1 MSILEVSGLD
11 AGHGGRAVV
20 RGLDLVVDAGEIV
33 CLLGPNGAGKT
44 TTLLTIS
51 GLLRPLAGTIR
62 FDGAPA
68 GSDTGALARRGLAH
82 VPEDRSLFPSL
93 TVRDHL
99 RLARPGRRRPGVA
112 TGPDPAQAD
121 PAQADPGRTHPGRT
135 DLAQIWRW
143 FPALEALAD
152 RRVGLLSGGEQQM
165 VAVAR
170 ALMIEPKLLMID
182 ELSLGLAPLVVES
195 LLDTVAGVAAET
207 GCGVVLVEQHVQ
219 MALARAARVVVLN
232 HGAMVMT
239 GTPAELAG
247 QPDLLRAS
255 YLG

>member
-1 MSILEVSGLD
+1 MSLLEVLGLD
-11 AGHGGRAVV
+11 AGYGGRAVV
-20 RGLDLVVDAGEIV
+20 RGLDLTVDAGEIV

-62 FDGAPA
+62 FDGAET
-68 GSDTGALARRGLAH
+68 GSDPGALARRGLAH

-93 TVRDHL
+93 SVREHL
-99 RLARPGRRRPGVA
+99 RLARPGRRRPSGGGRPRRPV
-112 TGPDPAQAD
+112 GPD
-121 PAQADPGRTHPGRT
+121 
-135 DLAQIWRW
+135 LEQIWQW
-143 FPALEALAD
+143 FPALRALAD
-152 RRVGLLSGGEQQM
+152 RKVGLLSGGEQQM

-170 ALMIEPKLLMID
+170 ALMVEPKLLMID

-195 LLDTVAGVAAET
+195 LLDTVATVAAET

-219 MALARAARVVVLN
+219 MALARATRVVVLN
-232 HGAMVMT
+232 HGTVV
-239 GTPAELAG
+239 LAG
-247 QPDLLRAS
+247 APEDLADQSDLLRAS